1 MEIWKDVKNYEGI
14 YQISNFG
21 QVRNNKKILK
31 PTLKRGYLQIGLR
44 KNGIRKFFQVHRL
57 VADAFISN
65 PNKLPQVNHID
76 ENKLNNDVNN
86 LEWCSVSYNNSY
98 GTRLK
103 RVVETNKSRQP
114 VILYDKEGNFLDE
127 FFSIMEASRKTKI
140 NPSCIVRSC
149 TSKSIKPRKYI
160 WRYKKEVIRCL

>member
-31 PTLKRGYLQIGLR
+31 PALKRGYLQIGLR

-65 PNKLPQVNHID
+65 PNKLPQVNHKD
-76 ENKLNNDVNN
+76 ENKLNNEVNN
-86 LEWCSVSYNNSY
+86 LEWCSASYNNSY
-98 GTRLK
+98 GSRLK

-114 VILYDKEGNFLDE
+114 VILYDKDGNFLNE
-127 FFSIMEASRKTKI
+127 FFSIMEASRITKI
-140 NPSCIVRSC
+140 NPSCIVKSC
-149 TSKSIKPRKYI
+149 TSKNINPRKYI